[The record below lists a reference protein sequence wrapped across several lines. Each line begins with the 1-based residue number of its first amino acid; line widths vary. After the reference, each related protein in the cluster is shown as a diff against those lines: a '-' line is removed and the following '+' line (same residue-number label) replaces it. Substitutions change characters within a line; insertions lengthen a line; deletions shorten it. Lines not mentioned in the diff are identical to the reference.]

1 MRSLGAPHLLMLL
14 VLVLLALD
22 SRRLHTLARSSTGR
36 GRRDPGRDQ
45 GIPAGANP
53 DQVGLPLR
61 QIQMRHHVDWQ
72 DGGAGW
78 EGPEILPGDGT
89 DALSDSIEC
98 DGSGGGPAAAA
109 LDGPAGDR
117 DQAPE
122 AAQHPALEAA
132 ARPALPV
139 LWQPFPALPA
149 AGASGDW
156 PPDEAP
162 ALAASGSAGR

>member
-36 GRRDPGRDQ
+36 GRRDPARDQ

-72 DGGAGW
+72 DGGVGW
-78 EGPEILPGDGT
+78 EGLEILPFDGT
-89 DALSDSIEC
+89 DEVSASIES
-98 DGSGGGPAAAA
+98 DGSGGEPDAAA
-109 LDGPAGDR
+109 LDGSAADGEPT
-117 DQAPE
+117 PE
-122 AAQHPALEAA
+122 AEPRPALEAA
-132 ARPALPV
+132 PRPALPV
-139 LWQPFPALPA
+139 LWKPFPALPA

-156 PPDEAP
+156 PPAGTR